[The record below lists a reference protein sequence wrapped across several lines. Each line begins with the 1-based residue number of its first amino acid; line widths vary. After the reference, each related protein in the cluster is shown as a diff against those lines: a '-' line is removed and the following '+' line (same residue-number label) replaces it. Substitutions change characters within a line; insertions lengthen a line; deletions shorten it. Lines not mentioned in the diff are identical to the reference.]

1 MGLFSSKKTCMD
13 TEIHEQPEIL
23 QKILNEYVAN
33 DGKITFEMPNDIQ
46 KVVLVA
52 SGSSY
57 HCARFG
63 ADLFGKVANVSA
75 RAIYSSEYLL
85 KPKAPD
91 EEDILYVFITQ
102 SGETS
107 DTLRAAKRAK
117 QMNMR
122 IACITNNNKS

>member
-13 TEIHEQPEIL
+13 IEIHEQPEIL
-23 QKILNEYVAN
+23 EKILNEYISSDN
-33 DGKITFEMPNDIQ
+33 LINFDMPKDIK

-57 HCARFG
+57 HCARYG
-63 ADLFGKVANVSA
+63 ADLFGKIANISA

-85 KPKAPD
+85 KPKAP
-91 EEDILYVFITQ
+91 EDKDMLYIFITQ

-107 DTLRAAKRAK
+107 DTLRAAKRA
-117 QMNMR
+117 
-122 IACITNNNKS
+122 